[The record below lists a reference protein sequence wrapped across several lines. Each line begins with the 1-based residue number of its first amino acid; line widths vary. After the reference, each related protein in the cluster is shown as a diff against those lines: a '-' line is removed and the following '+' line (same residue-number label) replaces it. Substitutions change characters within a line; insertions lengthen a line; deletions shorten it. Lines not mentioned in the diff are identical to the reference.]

1 MTDAR
6 DLQVFTDPI
15 GIFACTGC
23 GVKLD
28 LAGRPAFSPVRCP
41 SCRAEM
47 QVPARLGGFV
57 LVELLGAGGMG
68 SAYRA
73 RDESLNR
80 DVAIKIMRK
89 SFGDDPKFVETFRR
103 EAQTAAKLNHPNVVQ
118 IHSFGEF
125 KGQPYIVME
134 LVTGGSLD
142 RLIAAGEPL
151 EQTMVMRL
159 GMEIAS
165 ALQSGYQL
173 QLVHGDIKPEN
184 ILIDE
189 KGAGKLVDFGIA
201 QLAGA
206 GGDSRE
212 VWGTPYYVAPEKVRR
227 QRTDYRADIYSLGG
241 TLFHA
246 LAGKPPFDGPDATAV
261 VKARFLKPAPPL
273 REVRADID
281 PEVETIVARMLQVEP
296 SMRYPTYESLL
307 SDMRRFLDRAG
318 PSVPSGKK
326 VMFLKKKGGAA
337 TGPVPVTGK
346 TTSVNVS
353 TAPTSATG
361 APRPA
366 GRLVIVKRGATG
378 ILGAAAGPTTGAHA
392 AASAPAKTGIPASF
406 VVVLALLGLL
416 LAGGVVAGIWRMA
429 THKGGEKTAPAADP
443 KAAQIAQAA
452 QTAAMLQI
460 SNCLLQAQAAGS
472 NLLSWAGT
480 AEQLCG
486 VANKAVTDVLG
497 SESHDTMIPL
507 RPPPTVK
514 PPTVA
519 AGANADTNAAPPEAP
534 ASPPVD
540 PVREE
545 TLKEPVLVQV
555 RNLYRAWY
563 RMDEIAAEAT
573 ALHDEIAAALATAGT
588 TPPETLN
595 QRAQVLAERIPPF
608 TAGAKLDESRR
619 KLANIRN
626 DLTTVSN
633 LVQVIQRR
641 LEREAAAARLL
652 AEQAAAAAAAAKH
665 EAERQAKIKTEI
677 AGIAAKEDEIKDL
690 LHKHNYNDARR
701 QLRAVSFDLTEDE
714 SRQAYAVATQRVARL
729 EELRDFLVA
738 HVPGYQHP
746 DGWKVESADKSG
758 LVVQNKNGTNEVAWA
773 DVGDVRMVLF
783 MRHFLMDEEPSRTLL
798 LREHV
803 RTLIAAALY
812 CRKFVPENKH
822 VQDLADKM
830 LEKAVALLPDA
841 KDDIALLLPNAGLK
855 ADPDKPAAEAVAPK

>member
-1 MTDAR
+1 
-6 DLQVFTDPI
+6 
-15 GIFACTGC
+15 
-23 GVKLD
+23 
-28 LAGRPAFSPVRCP
+28 
-41 SCRAEM
+41 M

-57 LVELLGAGGMG
+57 LVELLGVGGMG

-142 RLIAAGEPL
+142 RLIATGEPL
-151 EQTMVMRL
+151 DQAMVMRL

-165 ALQSGYQL
+165 ALQSGYQM

-184 ILIDE
+184 ILLDE

-201 QLAGA
+201 QLAGV
-206 GGDSRE
+206 GGDSKE

-273 REVRADID
+273 REVRTDID
-281 PEVETIVARMLQVEP
+281 PEVETIVARMLQVES

-326 VMFLKKKGGAA
+326 VMMLKKKGGAT

-346 TTSVNVS
+346 TAPVNAS
-353 TAPTSATG
+353 TTLAPTTAAS
-361 APRPA
+361 RPA
-366 GRLVIVKRGATG
+366 GRLVIMKRGASG
-378 ILGAAAGPTTGAHA
+378 SLGATSLTAGSTGAQA
-392 AASAPAKTGIPASF
+392 ASSAPAKTGVPASLAI
-406 VVVLALLGLL
+406 VLALLGLL
-416 LAGGVVAGIWRMA
+416 LVGGVAAGIWYMA
-429 THKGGEKTAPAADP
+429 RHKGGAKTAPVANP
-443 KAAQIAQAA
+443 NAQLAQAA

-472 NLLSWAGT
+472 NLLSWAET

-486 VANKAVTDVLG
+486 VANKAVADVLG
-497 SESHDTMIPL
+497 PESHDTMIPL
-507 RPPPTVK
+507 RPPSPVK
-514 PPTVA
+514 PPTVVA
-519 AGANADTNAAPPEAP
+519 AGTNVVGTNVVGTNAAPPEAP
-534 ASPPVD
+534 APPPTD

-545 TLKEPVLVQV
+545 TLKEPALIQV
-555 RNLYRAWY
+555 RNMYRAWY
-563 RMDEIAAEAT
+563 RMDEIAVEAT
-573 ALHDEIAAALATAGT
+573 ALRDEIAAALAVAGT
-588 TPPETLN
+588 TPPETLDLHV
-595 QRAQVLAERIPPF
+595 RVFAERIPPF
-608 TAGAKLDESRR
+608 AAGAKLDESRR

-626 DLTTVSN
+626 DLITVSN
-633 LVQVIQRR
+633 LVQVIQKR
-641 LEREAAAARLL
+641 LEREAAAAKLL
-652 AEQAAAAAAAAKH
+652 AEQAAAAAAAAKL

-677 AGIAAKEDEIKDL
+677 AGIAAKEDELKDM
-690 LHKHNYNDARR
+690 LHKNNYNDARR
-701 QLRAVSFDLTEDE
+701 QLRMVYATLTEEE
-714 SRQAYAVATQRVARL
+714 SLKAYAVATQRVARL
-729 EELRDFLVA
+729 EELRDFMVT

-746 DGWKVESADKSG
+746 DGWKVESADKNG
-758 LVVQNKNGTNEVAWA
+758 LVVRSKNGTNEVAWA

-783 MRHFLMDEEPSRTLL
+783 MRRFLMDEELSRTLL

-830 LEKAVALLPDA
+830 LEKAVSLLPDA
-841 KDDIALLLPNAGLK
+841 KDDIALFLPNAGLK
-855 ADPDKPAAEAVAPK
+855 PDPDKPAGDKPATDAPPK